1 MINRDRLLSAFLDL
15 VRIDSESKEELQL
28 ALYLRSQ
35 LEPLGAECIIDDAG
49 DRVGGNSGN
58 LFVRV
63 APTDNT
69 VEPLFFS
76 AHMDTV
82 VPGRGVQPILD
93 GDLVRSDGTT
103 ILGADDKSGCAILLE
118 LVRAA
123 SENNLRHGGIEICF
137 TICEEIGLYG
147 AKHFDVGRLRAKRG
161 VVFDSADPS
170 VIYTRAPAANQLF
183 WSVNGL
189 EAHAAAAPER
199 GISSI
204 KLAAQ
209 AIANMNFGRIDS
221 ETTANVGVVKA
232 EGATNIVSRQTSVW
246 AEARSLDEEKLRAQ
260 TEHMSRCFHDA
271 VEQAPALELETG
283 THRATLE
290 ERIEREYDRMN
301 VSAEASIVQMLRLAG
316 ERIGINMSLGT
327 MGGACDGNI
336 FNGKGIE
343 CVNIGTGMSLIHT
356 RNEILHLPSFY
367 RSAAL
372 TLAVLSAAAEPAMTS
387 R

>member
-1 MINRDRLLSAFLDL
+1 MINRDRLLSTFLDL

-28 ALYLRSQ
+28 ALYLRKQ
-35 LEPLGAECIIDDAG
+35 LEMLGAECLIDDAG
-49 DRVGGNSGN
+49 ARVGGDSGN
-58 LFVRV
+58 LFVHIP
-63 APTDNT
+63 ATDPTA
-69 VEPLFFS
+69 EPLFFS

-82 VPGRGVQPILD
+82 VPGRGVKPIRD
-93 GDLVRSDGTT
+93 GELIRSDGTT

-118 LVRAA
+118 LVRVVK
-123 SENNLRHGGIEICF
+123 EHNLPHGGIEICF

-147 AKHFDVGRLRAKRG
+147 AKYFDVDRLRAKRG

-183 WSVNGL
+183 WKVNGL
-189 EAHAAAAPER
+189 ESHAAAAPER

-204 KLAAQ
+204 KIAAQ
-209 AIANMNFGRIDS
+209 AIAQMNFGRVDA
-221 ETTANVGVVKA
+221 ETTANVGVVEA
-232 EGATNIVSRQTSVW
+232 HGATNIISRETSVW
-246 AEARSLDEEKLRAQ
+246 AEARSLDEEKLKAQ

-271 VEQAPALELETG
+271 VEKTPELVLENG

-301 VSAEASIVQMLRLAG
+301 VTPESRIVALLEKAG
-316 ERIGINMSLGT
+316 KSIGITMSLGT

-367 RSAAL
+367 RSADL
-372 TLAVLSAAAEPAMTS
+372 TLALLNAIKS
-387 R
+387 

>member
-1 MINRDRLLSAFLDL
+1 MINRERLLSTFLDL
-15 VRIDSESKEELQL
+15 VRIDSESKDELQL
-28 ALYLRSQ
+28 ALYLRAQ
-35 LEPLGAECIIDDAG
+35 LEALGAECIIDDAG
-49 DRVGGNSGN
+49 ERVGGNSGN

-63 APTDNT
+63 AATDSAA
-69 VEPLFFS
+69 EPLFFS

-82 VPGRGVQPILD
+82 VPGRGVQPIVEN
-93 GDLVRSDGTT
+93 DLVRSDGTT
-103 ILGADDKSGCAILLE
+103 ILGADDKSGCAILIE

-123 SENNLRHGGIEICF
+123 SENQLPHGGIEICF

-147 AKHFDVGRLRAKRG
+147 AKHFDAGRLRATRG

-183 WSVNGL
+183 WKVTGL

-199 GISSI
+199 GISSVKI
-204 KLAAQ
+204 AAQ
-209 AIANMNFGRIDS
+209 AIAKMNFGRVDA
-221 ETTANVGVVKA
+221 ETTANVGVVEAK
-232 EGATNIVSRQTSVW
+232 GATNIVSRETSVW
-246 AEARSLDEEKLRAQ
+246 AEARSVDEEKLRAQ

-271 VEQAPALELETG
+271 VDASAPLELETG
-283 THRATLE
+283 THRAQLE

-301 VSAEASIVQMLRLAG
+301 VAPEARIVSLLRAAG
-316 ERIGINMSLGT
+316 ESLGVNMSLGT
-327 MGGACDGNI
+327 MGGACDGNV

-367 RSAAL
+367 RSAQL
-372 TLAVLSAAAEPAMTS
+372 TLALLRAVAERRA
-387 R
+387 

>member
-1 MINRDRLLSAFLDL
+1 MINRDRLLDSFLDL

-28 ALYLRSQ
+28 ALYLRTQ
-35 LEPLGAECIIDDAG
+35 LEELGAECIIDDAG
-49 DRVGGNSGN
+49 ERVGGNSGN

-63 APTDNT
+63 PATDTT

-82 VPGRGVQPILD
+82 VPGRGVQPIRD
-93 GDLVRSDGTT
+93 GDLIRSDGTT

-118 LVRAA
+118 LVRTAL
-123 SENNLRHGGIEICF
+123 ENKLRHGGIEICF

-147 AKHFDVGRLRAKRG
+147 AKYFDVTRLRATRG
-161 VVFDSADPS
+161 VVFDSADPT

-183 WSVNGL
+183 WRVNGL

-204 KLAAQ
+204 KIAAQ
-209 AIANMNFGRIDS
+209 AIAKMNFGRVDP
-221 ETTANVGVVKA
+221 ETTANVGVVEAK
-232 EGATNIVSRQTSVW
+232 GATNIISRQTSVW

-260 TEHMSRCFHDA
+260 TEHMSRCFHEAVDA
-271 VEQAPALELETG
+271 TPPLDLETG

-290 ERIEREYDRMN
+290 ETIEREYDRMN
-301 VSAEASIVQMLRLAG
+301 VEPESRIVSLLRAAG
-316 ERIGINMSLGT
+316 ESIGSSMSLGT

-343 CVNIGTGMSLIHT
+343 CVNIGTGMSMIHT

-367 RSAAL
+367 RAADL
-372 TLAVLSAAAEPAMTS
+372 TLAVLRAAVV
-387 R
+387 